1 MEKMDGIFTSGTQL
15 LLSIGSSKIWLT
27 DNNNKN
33 MSKGAEFILNN
44 NKKKEKTPLI
54 YSLF

>member
-1 MEKMDGIFTSGTQL
+1 MEKIDGIFTSGTRL
-15 LLSIGSSKIWLT
+15 LGSSKIWLT
-27 DNNNKN
+27 DINNKN